1 MSRLAGTLVLIA
13 IWAVTYLTN
22 LGASEFRS
30 EEGHRVMPAVQM
42 LDSGNYLVPYVGTEP
57 YLRKP
62 PLVNWIAA
70 GSFKLFGVRNEWS
83 ARLPSAL
90 FVLSVALMLQM
101 IAGPTLGG
109 FGSTVAALCWL
120 TNLGLIEKG
129 RMIEIDAIYVSLFG
143 FAFILWLILWQR
155 GSSPWLTFV
164 VPWIFLGVGMLAK
177 GPAHIIFF
185 YVLICAVL
193 LRNHRLADLAQPAH
207 FVGVLC
213 TAGIFA
219 AWLVPCLHELQES
232 PMQIWA
238 RETAIAVY
246 GEKASST
253 NWWLNFPHGF
263 AYFLPWLL
271 LLPFIRLHK
280 IPDPVQRET
289 VRGLALGSTL
299 LFVIVLLIPGTLPRY
314 ILPLIAPFCW
324 IVGVACANNAFE
336 WRLRFKDF
344 ELLIPRRLIGV
355 CIAIGIVAAMIIF
368 PLRSVTYLKR
378 HERMKPVAA
387 RINAAVPPDE
397 HLYAI
402 NLPFLPYLFYVRCPV
417 TYLEKLADLPPDA
430 RYFLVPP
437 SYQKKITKTARLG
450 HARPLVWTPT
460 YPPTFRGGESILFVI
475 GEF

>member
-1 MSRLAGTLVLIA
+1 MSRLASTLVLIA

-22 LGASEFRS
+22 LGVSEFRS

-62 PLVNWIAA
+62 PLVNWIVA
-70 GSFKLFGVRNEWS
+70 GSFKLLGVRNEWT

-90 FVLSVALMLQM
+90 FVLSVALMLRLFASP
-101 IAGPTLGG
+101 ILGE
-109 FGSTVAALCWL
+109 FGSSVAALCWL

-129 RMIEIDAIYVSLFG
+129 RMIEIEAIYLSLFG
-143 FAFILWLILWQR
+143 FAFFLWLILWQR
-155 GSSPWLTFV
+155 SASPWLSFV
-164 VPWIFLGVGMLAK
+164 VPWIFLGTGMLAK
-177 GPAHIIFF
+177 GPTHIILF

-193 LRNHRLADLAQPAH
+193 WRNRRLGDLAQPAH
-207 FVGVLC
+207 VVGVLC

-219 AWLVPCLHELQES
+219 AWLIPFLHKLHES
-232 PMQIWA
+232 PMQVWA
-238 RETAIAVY
+238 QETAIAVY
-246 GEKASST
+246 GEEASST

-271 LLPFIRLHK
+271 LLPFIRFRK
-280 IPDPVQRET
+280 ITDPVSRET
-289 VRGLALGSTL
+289 VRGLAFGSIP
-299 LFVIVLLIPGTLPRY
+299 LFVVILLIPGTLPRY
-314 ILPLIAPFCW
+314 NLPLMAPFCW
-324 IVGVACANNAFE
+324 IIGVACANNAFE

-344 ELLIPRRLIGV
+344 ALLVPRRLIGL
-355 CIAIGIVAAMIIF
+355 CIAVGIVTAMVFF

-387 RINAAVPPDE
+387 KINAVVASDQR
-397 HLYAI
+397 LYAV
-402 NLPFLPYLFYVRCPV
+402 NLPFLPYLFYVRAPI
-417 TYLEKLADLPPDA
+417 TYLEKVDELPADA

-437 SYQKKITKTARLG
+437 RYQQKITKTARLAQ
-450 HARPLVWTPT
+450 ARPLVWTPN
-460 YPPTFRGGESILFVI
+460 YPPAFRGGESVLFVI

>member
-1 MSRLAGTLVLIA
+1 MSRLASTLVLIA

-42 LDSGNYLVPYVGTEP
+42 LDNGNYLVPYVGTEP

-62 PLVNWIAA
+62 PLVSWIVA
-70 GSFKLFGVRNEWS
+70 GSFKLLGVRNEWT

-90 FVLSVALMLQM
+90 FVLSVALMLWLFASP
-101 IAGPTLGG
+101 ILGG

-143 FAFILWLILWQR
+143 VAFFLWLILWQR
-155 GSSPWLTFV
+155 GGSSWLTFV

-193 LRNHRLADLAQPAH
+193 WRNRRLSDLAQPAH
-207 FVGVLC
+207 VVGVLC

-219 AWLVPCLHELQES
+219 AWLIPFLHKLHES
-232 PMQIWA
+232 PMQVWA
-238 RETAIAVY
+238 QEIAIAVY

-271 LLPFIRLHK
+271 LLPFIRFHK
-280 IPDPVQRET
+280 IPDPVQREI
-289 VRGLALGSTL
+289 VRGLALGSIL
-299 LFVIVLLIPGTLPRY
+299 LFVVVLLIPGTLPRY
-314 ILPLIAPFCW
+314 ILPLMAPFCW
-324 IVGVACANNAFE
+324 IIGVACANNAFE

-344 ELLIPRRLIGV
+344 TLLVPSRLIAL
-355 CIAIGIVAAMIIF
+355 CIALGIVAAMIIF

-387 RINAAVPPDE
+387 KINAAVPQDQ

-402 NLPFLPYLFYVRCPV
+402 NLPFLPYLFYVRAPV
-417 TYLEKLADLPPDA
+417 THLRRLDELPADA

-437 SYQKKITKTARLG
+437 RYRQKITKIPRLAQ
-450 HARPLVWTPT
+450 ARPLVWTPT
-460 YPPTFRGGESILFVI
+460 YPPAFRGGESVLFVI